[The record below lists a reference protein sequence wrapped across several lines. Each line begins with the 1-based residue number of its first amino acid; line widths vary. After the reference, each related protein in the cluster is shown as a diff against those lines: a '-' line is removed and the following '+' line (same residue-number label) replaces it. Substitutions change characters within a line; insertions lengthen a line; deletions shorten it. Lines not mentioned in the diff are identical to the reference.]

1 MLKTTNSKSEM
12 TIIMKKFK
20 KIIAMGCAAIM
31 AMSAMSMSAFAEES
45 DVITEVAHTYITD
58 DNGEMKVI
66 DFEVSIPADAT
77 KQESDEI
84 LINAAYAAR
93 SKSSVAPLSV
103 NGISYNLLL
112 QENNFAIPH
121 NTESGVNNNN
131 TVGTASTTVGT
142 SGLAI
147 VLSSITNLQ
156 TFNIS
161 FKNITS
167 GVMWFDMDRPVNSG
181 RYVYFPNGEENYEGR
196 SFIYNA
202 GKSYQI
208 KLSGTRYN
216 VAGNSSADVSVY
228 EYTE

>member
-1 MLKTTNSKSEM
+1 M
-12 TIIMKKFK
+12 
-20 KIIAMGCAAIM
+20 
-31 AMSAMSMSAFAEES
+31 
-45 DVITEVAHTYITD
+45 
-58 DNGEMKVI
+58 
-66 DFEVSIPADAT
+66 
-77 KQESDEI
+77 
-84 LINAAYAAR
+84 
-93 SKSSVAPLSV
+93 PLSV
-103 NGISYNLLL
+103 SSISYNLLL
-112 QENNFAIPH
+112 QENGFAIPH
-121 NTESGVNNNN
+121 NTESGVNNDN
-131 TVGTASTTVGT
+131 TVGTVSTTAGT

-161 FKNITS
+161 FKNISS

-181 RYVYFPNGEENYEGR
+181 KYVYFPNGEENYEGR

-216 VAGNSSADVSVY
+216 VAGNSSANVSVY